1 MTSARR
7 RRPYAKRVP
16 MAERR
21 EQVLDAALA
30 LIATQGYRAVSMEAV
45 ARAVGVT
52 RPVVYGAYPSLPV
65 LLAALVVREEQRALR
80 VLAAIVPA
88 DPGPRDPDD
97 VLLESLRAFLAA
109 VARHP
114 DTWRLILLPIEGTP
128 RLVRREVER
137 KRAKLLEQL
146 RVLVRW
152 GLEHR
157 GGMRELD
164 EDLLTRA
171 ILSVGEEAGRL
182 LLTDPERYSV
192 ERLTGFA
199 QSLLAAVGPRA
210 RG

>member
-1 MTSARR
+1 MSTARR

-16 MAERR
+16 MAQRR
-21 EQVLDAALA
+21 EQVLDAALH
-30 LIATQGYRAVSMEAV
+30 LIATDGYRAVSMEAV
-45 ARAVGVT
+45 AREVGVT
-52 RPVVYGAYPSLPV
+52 RPVVYGAFPSLPV
-65 LLAALVVREEQRALR
+65 LLGALVVREEQRALR
-80 VLAAIVPA
+80 VLRAIVPD
-88 DPGPRDPDD
+88 DPGDRHPDD
-97 VLLESLRAFLAA
+97 VLLDSLRRFLEA
-109 VARHP
+109 VDRHP

-182 LLTDPERYSV
+182 LLTDPQRYSID
-192 ERLTGFA
+192 RLTGFA
-199 QSLLAAVGPRA
+199 RTLLAALGQPA
-210 RG
+210 

>member
-1 MTSARR
+1 MSRA

-30 LIATQGYRAVSMEAV
+30 LIAREGYRAVSMEAV

-65 LLAALVVREEQRALR
+65 LLGALVVREEQRALR

-88 DPGPRDPDD
+88 DPGDRDPDA
-97 VLLESLRAFLAA
+97 VLLESLRRFLDA
-109 VARHP
+109 VASHP

-137 KRAKLLEQL
+137 KRAKLLDQL
-146 RVLVRW
+146 RVLVHW

-182 LLTDPERYSV
+182 LLTDPERYSA
-192 ERLTGFA
+192 ERLTGYA
-199 QSLLAAVGPRA
+199 SSLLAALA
-210 RG
+210 R

>member
-1 MTSARR
+1 MSTARR

-21 EQVLDAALA
+21 EQVLDAALH
-30 LIATQGYRAVSMEAV
+30 LIATDGYRAVSMEAV
-45 ARAVGVT
+45 AREVGVT
-52 RPVVYGAYPSLPV
+52 RPVVYGAFPSLPV

-80 VLAAIVPA
+80 VLRAIVPD
-88 DPGPRDPDD
+88 DPGDRHPDD
-97 VLLESLRAFLAA
+97 VLMDSLRAFLEA

-146 RVLVRW
+146 RELVHW

-182 LLTDPERYSV
+182 LLTDPARYPID
-192 ERLTGFA
+192 RLTSYA
-199 QSLLAAVGPRA
+199 RELLAALGPPSR
-210 RG
+210 

>member
-1 MTSARR
+1 MATARR

-16 MAERR
+16 MTQRR
-21 EQVLDAALA
+21 EQVLDAALR

-45 ARAVGVT
+45 AREVGVT

-80 VLAAIVPA
+80 VLAAIVPR
-88 DPGPRDPDD
+88 DPGGRDPDD
-97 VLLESLRAFLAA
+97 VLLASLRAFLEA
-109 VARHP
+109 VERHP

-128 RLVRREVER
+128 KLVRREVER
-137 KRAKLLEQL
+137 KRSALLEQL

-157 GGMRELD
+157 GRLRALD

-171 ILSVGEEAGRL
+171 ILSLGEEAGRL
-182 LLTDPERYSV
+182 RLTEPERYPID
-192 ERLTGFA
+192 RLIGFA
-199 QSLLAAVGPRA
+199 GTLLRALGPA
-210 RG
+210 DG

>member
-1 MTSARR
+1 MSTAR

-16 MAERR
+16 MGERR
-21 EQVLDAALA
+21 EQVLDAALH
-30 LIATQGYRAVSMEAV
+30 LIATDGYRAVSMEAV
-45 ARAVGVT
+45 AREVGVT
-52 RPVVYGAYPSLPV
+52 RPVVYGAFPSLPV

-80 VLAAIVPA
+80 VLRAIVPD
-88 DPGPRDPDD
+88 DPGDRHPDD
-97 VLLESLRAFLAA
+97 VLMDSLRAFLEA

-128 RLVRREVER
+128 RFVRREVER

-146 RVLVRW
+146 RELVRW

-157 GGMRELD
+157 GGLRELD

-182 LLTDPERYSV
+182 LLTDPDRYPIP
-192 ERLTGFA
+192 RLTGYA
-199 QSLLAAVGPRA
+199 RELLAALGPPSR
-210 RG
+210 

>member
-1 MTSARR
+1 MASTRR

-21 EQVLDAALA
+21 EQVLDAALS
-30 LIATQGYRAVSMEAV
+30 LIASEGYRAVSMEAV
-45 ARAVGVT
+45 ARAIGVT

-65 LLAALVVREEQRALR
+65 LLAALVLREEQRALR
-80 VLAAIVPA
+80 VLAAIVPS
-88 DPGPRDPDD
+88 DPGERDPDD
-97 VLLESLRAFLAA
+97 VLMDSLRAFLEA
-109 VARHP
+109 VERHP

-157 GGMRELD
+157 GAMRGLD

-182 LLTDPERYSV
+182 LLTDPERYSI

-199 QSLLAAVGPRA
+199 RTLLGALGR
-210 RG
+210 